1 MSDNAS
7 SPDATKSGAAT
18 SEGADTSEGASA
30 SASAGTDA
38 SAGATTQ
45 YRLEA
50 RRVIT
55 APADRVFAV
64 LCDPDGHVA
73 IDSSGML
80 QAAEGSVVT
89 AEGDRF
95 VVHMDRES
103 LGDYDMGEYD
113 VTVII
118 TRFEPDAE
126 IAWTIDGAIT
136 PPIGHTYGYRLIP
149 LGEGDDTEGART
161 EVVSYYDWSDAHPK
175 WRDSGVLPVLDASAL
190 KATLGILDRAV
201 RRGYVRG

>member
-1 MSDNAS
+1 MTDSESTS
-7 SPDATKSGAAT
+7 SSGADDA
-18 SEGADTSEGASA
+18 AP
-30 SASAGTDA
+30 GT
-38 SAGATTQ
+38 
-45 YRLEA
+45 RLEA
-50 RRVIT
+50 RRVIA

-80 QAAEGSVVT
+80 QSAEGSTVT
-89 AEGDRF
+89 ASGDRF

-103 LGDYDMGEYD
+103 LGDYDLGRYD

-118 TRFEPDAE
+118 PRFVQGEE
-126 IAWTIDGAIT
+126 IAWTIDGQIK
-136 PPIGHTYGYRLIP
+136 PPIGHTYGYRLTQLGSGTADGGGGGGGGGGSAGDLDGP
-149 LGEGDDTEGART
+149 LT

-175 WRDSGVLPVLDASAL
+175 WRDSGILPVLDASAL
-190 KATLGILDRAV
+190 KATLGILERAV

>member
-1 MSDNAS
+1 MSDDAQNAVE
-7 SPDATKSGAAT
+7 AQNTVGTQTIAA
-18 SEGADTSEGASA
+18 
-30 SASAGTDA
+30 AGH
-38 SAGATTQ
+38 
-45 YRLEA
+45 RLEA
-50 RRVIT
+50 RRVIE
-55 APADRVFAV
+55 APAESVFAV

-80 QAAEGSVVT
+80 QSAEGPVVG

-103 LGDYDMGEYD
+103 LGDYDLGRYD

-118 TRFEPDAE
+118 TRFEPGVE
-126 IAWTIDGAIT
+126 IAWTIDGTIK
-136 PPIGHTYGYRLIP
+136 PPIGHTYGYRLTP
-149 LGEGDDTEGART
+149 LEPDGGAAAPPRT
-161 EVVSYYDWSDAHPK
+161 EVLSYYDWSDAHPH